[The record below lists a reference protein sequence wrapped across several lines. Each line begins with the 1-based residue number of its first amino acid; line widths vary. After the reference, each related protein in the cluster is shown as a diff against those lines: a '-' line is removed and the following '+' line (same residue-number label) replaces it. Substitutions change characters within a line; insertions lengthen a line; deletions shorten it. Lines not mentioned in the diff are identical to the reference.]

1 MGKLRKIGKK
11 IGRGIKKVGRKLKKG
26 LGSIAKAFGKLGP
39 LGSIAL
45 SFIVPGVGS
54 WISSLAQGGSFLQP
68 IAQGLV
74 NVGNFVKDGV
84 GTVFNKVT
92 DAIEYSMN
100 KVSGMGKGAGDFGSR
115 FRNWASETTKGF
127 IEPAKFGDKE
137 TTEFL
142 KLTDSDTLFNEPKP
156 SIFSDTETKIG
167 EGKIRDSKEASVYK
181 KIKPVVKVGS
191 DIKAGEDAEKN
202 AKLIQNKL
210 RAEYYA
216 DVAQTNLMRRTDPNI
231 GYIDF
236 NNSRPSPEDLFNLEN
251 SYSGILGG

>member
-1 MGKLRKIGKK
+1 MGKLRKISKK
-11 IGRGIKKVGRKLKKG
+11 IGKGIKKVGRKLKKG
-26 LGSIAKAFGKLGP
+26 LGSIAKAFGKFGP

-45 SFIVPGVGS
+45 SFMLPGIGS
-54 WISSLAQGGSFLQP
+54 WIGSLAQGGSFLQP

-100 KVSGMGKGAGDFGSR
+100 KVSGIGKGAGDFGSR

-142 KLTDSDTLFNEPKP
+142 ELTESNTLFDEPEP
-156 SIFSDTETKIG
+156 SVFEDTGKKIG
-167 EGKIRDSKEASVYK
+167 EGKIRDSREASAYK
-181 KIKPVVKVGS
+181 KIAPVSKLGYT
-191 DIKAGEDAEKN
+191 IKSGEDAEKYAALQ
-202 AKLIQNKL
+202 AKKNQ
-210 RAEYYA
+210 AEYFS
-216 DVAQTNLMRRTDPNI
+216 DVAQSNLMRSTDPNI

-236 NNSRPSPEDLFNLEN
+236 NNPNPSQKDLYTLQN
-251 SYSGILGG
+251 SYTGILG